1 MLYELCHGGCYNVRA
16 FSSLIGETFFSE
28 LVLHDKTGCG
38 TVSAAEFGRFIGTAT
53 EQLHMRQ
60 DPDRKFFYRT
70 SRSHVYG
77 LTGSTESSTAQPT
90 NSDGCNTQQQNDIIR
105 KIRLKDHE
113 FDIPKRKEPK
123 RKFDT
128 VSTSR
133 NALQKG
139 TLGVRWERAR
149 RNDSKMLL
157 TSKMGIDIDP

>member
-1 MLYELCHGGCYNVRA
+1 MFNLTLKSFILDDRTLKRVR
-16 FSSLIGETFFSE
+16 
-28 LVLHDKTGCG
+28 
-38 TVSAAEFGRFIGTAT
+38 
-53 EQLHMRQ
+53 
-60 DPDRKFFYRT
+60 
-70 SRSHVYG
+70 
-77 LTGSTESSTAQPT
+77 
-90 NSDGCNTQQQNDIIR
+90 
-105 KIRLKDHE
+105 DHE

>member
-1 MLYELCHGGCYNVRA
+1 MVHCMIVDD
-16 FSSLIGETFFSE
+16 I
-28 LVLHDKTGCG
+28 
-38 TVSAAEFGRFIGTAT
+38 
-53 EQLHMRQ
+53 
-60 DPDRKFFYRT
+60 
-70 SRSHVYG
+70 
-77 LTGSTESSTAQPT
+77 ST
-90 NSDGCNTQQQNDIIR
+90 CNQVAP
-105 KIRLKDHE
+105 DHE